1 MNDGFQ
7 KYSEEKHKRKMKE
20 MEKSCVRSASMDT
33 LDVCGK
39 GNIGKYRIIVICTR
53 PLIVPALKLYPH
65 LLKKFIQ
72 LNPPFNS
79 TRI

>member
-20 MEKSCVRSASMDT
+20 MEKSFVRSASIDT

-39 GNIGKYRIIVICTR
+39 GNMGK
-53 PLIVPALKLYPH
+53 
-65 LLKKFIQ
+65 
-72 LNPPFNS
+72 
-79 TRI
+79 

>member
-20 MEKSCVRSASMDT
+20 MEKSCVRSASIDT

-39 GNIGKYRIIVICTR
+39 GNIGKY
-53 PLIVPALKLYPH
+53 LG
-65 LLKKFIQ
+65 
-72 LNPPFNS
+72 N
-79 TRI
+79 

>member
-20 MEKSCVRSASMDT
+20 MEKSCVRSASIDT

-39 GNIGKYRIIVICTR
+39 GNIGKYLGNESSNIRANLAR
-53 PLIVPALKLYPH
+53 
-65 LLKKFIQ
+65 LLKDSAI
-72 LNPPFNS
+72 LCNHL
-79 TRI
+79 TRIHKTI